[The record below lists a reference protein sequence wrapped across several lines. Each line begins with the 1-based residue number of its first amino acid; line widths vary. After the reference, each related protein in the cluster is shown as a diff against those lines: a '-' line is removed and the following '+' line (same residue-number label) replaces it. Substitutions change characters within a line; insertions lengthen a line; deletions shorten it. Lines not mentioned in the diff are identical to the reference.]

1 MARRYDIIALDG
13 AKTGLRLSPLI
24 YRAAVILCIS
34 LVFLTS
40 FVAATH
46 FHANDL
52 NNPDHSCSLCALAH
66 AGIAV
71 NTAAAPAPVFAA
83 SRLAEAPAVTQN
95 SLQLVSSHYIRP
107 PPLA

>member
-1 MARRYDIIALDG
+1 MRAYDIIPLSG
-13 AKTGLRLSPLI
+13 KKTGLRLSPLI

-40 FVAATH
+40 FVAVAH

-71 NTAAAPAPVFAA
+71 NTAAAPAPVFSA
-83 SRLAEAPAVTQN
+83 SMLAEIPAICQQ
-95 SLQLVSSHYIRP
+95 SLLLVSSHYIRP
-107 PPLA
+107 PPQA